1 MCLRRISRSRRG
13 IDSEFAGIPLFKL
26 VLIANAPIRAHLHFP
41 LLKSMLNTKKK
52 IISSLE
58 SNDLGKIVALVRQN
72 RRALSALVRIAY
84 DKNTLVGWRAI
95 KAVGLSAREMITTD
109 LDFLRETC
117 RKLIWSLS
125 DESGG
130 IGWSA
135 PELLGEILSAD
146 PKRFKDFIPLV
157 ASVYEIEEDVF
168 RGGVLFALGRIAE
181 SAPELSASY
190 QKIIISSLTDKDPL
204 VKVRGLELV
213 GLLWS
218 YGQRS
223 AVWSPEYGDRIIAA
237 VQLLRMDKGEAWIY
251 RGDGFTSVVVSEEA
265 RNCLNKLI

>member
-1 MCLRRISRSRRG
+1 MQS
-13 IDSEFAGIPLFKL
+13 
-26 VLIANAPIRAHLHFP
+26 
-41 LLKSMLNTKKK
+41 KKK
-52 IISSLE
+52 TVCDLLDRNDFGTVVSLAR
-58 SNDLGKIVALVRQN
+58 NDRKTVSLLVR
-72 RRALSALVRIAY
+72 LAY
-84 DKNTLVGWRAI
+84 DKETLVGWRAI
-95 KAVGLSAREMITTD
+95 EAIGLAAREMISAD

-135 PELLGEILSAD
+135 PEILGEIVSAD
-146 PKRFKDFIPLV
+146 PKRFKDFIPLI

-181 SAPELSASY
+181 HAPELAAPY
-190 QKIIISSLTDKDPL
+190 QKIIISSLADTDPI

-218 YGQRS
+218 YGKRS
-223 AVWSPEYGDRIIAA
+223 AVWSREYGDRISAA
-237 VQLLRMDKGEAWIY
+237 VKNLNMDKGEAWIY
-251 RGDGFTSVVVSEEA
+251 RGDSFTSVVVGEEA
-265 RNCLNKLI
+265 SICLNKLV

>member
-1 MCLRRISRSRRG
+1 M
-13 IDSEFAGIPLFKL
+13 
-26 VLIANAPIRAHLHFP
+26 PI
-41 LLKSMLNTKKK
+41 LKKNIQDL
-52 IISSLE
+52 LE
-58 SNDLGKIVALVRQN
+58 SNDLASLAHEKEN
-72 RRALSALVRIAY
+72 RKVLSRLVRIAY
-84 DKNTLVGWRAI
+84 AKETLVGWRAI
-95 KAVGLSAREMITTD
+95 EAIGLAARGMITSD

-135 PELLGEILSAD
+135 PEILGEIVSAD
-146 PKRFKDFIPLV
+146 PKRFKDFIPLM

-181 SAPELSASY
+181 SAPELAAPY
-190 QKIIISSLTDKDPL
+190 QKIIISSFADKDPI

-218 YGQRS
+218 YGKLS
-223 AVWSPEYGDRIIAA
+223 ASWSREYSERIIGA
-237 VQLLRMDKGEAWIY
+237 VQNLRMDKGEAWLY
-251 RGDGFTSVVVSEEA
+251 RGDSFISVVVGEEA
-265 RNCLNKLI
+265 EICLNKLI